1 MAKAIAKILYRKA
14 YSEKNEFVKY
24 HGRTRLLHTLVQNK
38 VLFVCLGQNCGK
50 KETETGKIII

>member
-38 VLFVCLGQNCGK
+38 VLFVGQKCGK